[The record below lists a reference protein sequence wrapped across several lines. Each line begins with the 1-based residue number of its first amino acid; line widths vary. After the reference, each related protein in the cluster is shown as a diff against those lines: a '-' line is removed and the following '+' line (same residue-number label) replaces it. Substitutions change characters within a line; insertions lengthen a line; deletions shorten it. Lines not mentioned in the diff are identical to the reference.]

1 MRIAI
6 VNDMKMA
13 VDALRRTIESFPGY
27 EVAWVAVNGVDA
39 VRFCARDVPDLIL
52 MDLIMPE
59 MDGVEATRQIMA
71 KSPCAILVVTASV
84 SQNVSLVFQAMGAGA
99 LDAVSTPTVGLD
111 EHANGRDEFLQK
123 IRTIGRL
130 INANRRSTPVMHK
143 KPEKAGKSDNWLIAI
158 GASTGGPAAVAQVIS
173 KFPEDMQASVVVI
186 QHVDKSFAPGL
197 AEWLSQQSAL
207 PVRLARE
214 GDGIENG
221 RVLVAGTNDHLIIKR
236 NQTLGYRVEPVAT
249 PYRPS
254 VDIFFESMLA
264 NWRGRSI
271 AALLTGMG
279 RDGAE
284 GLLALRSNGVY
295 TIAQNAG
302 TCAVYGMPKAAAELD
317 AAEIILPVDSVAT
330 AILDNLARERSG
342 AFHHE
347 K

>member
-13 VDALRRTIESFPGY
+13 VEALRRTIESFPGY
-27 EVAWVAVNGVDA
+27 EVAWVAMDGVEA
-39 VRFCARDVPDLIL
+39 VKMCARDVPDLIL

-71 KSPCAILVVTASV
+71 NSPCAILVVTASV
-84 SQNVSLVFQAMGAGA
+84 NQNVSLVFQAMGAGA
-99 LDAVSTPTVGLD
+99 LDAVSTPTVGTD
-111 EHANGRDEFLQK
+111 EHANGRDEFLLK

-130 INANRRSTPVMHK
+130 IDANRRTSPFKLK
-143 KPEKAGKSDNWLIAI
+143 KSGKAGKSDNWLIAI
-158 GASTGGPAAVAQVIS
+158 GASTGGPAAVAKVIS
-173 KFPEDMQASVVVI
+173 KLPKDIQASVVVI
-186 QHVDKSFAPGL
+186 QHVDQSFASGL
-197 AEWLSQQSAL
+197 SDWLAQQSCL

-214 GDGIENG
+214 GDRIENG
-221 RVLVAGTNDHLIIKR
+221 RILIAGTNDHLVIK
-236 NQTLGYRVEPVAT
+236 NDQTLGYQVEPATT

-254 VDIFFESMLA
+254 VDIFFESMLT
-264 NWRGRSI
+264 NWHGQSI

-284 GLLALRSNGVY
+284 GLLVLRNNGVF
-295 TIAQNAG
+295 TIAQNAE

-317 AAEIILPVDSVAT
+317 AAVKILPVDSVAE
-330 AILDNLARERSG
+330 AILSNLGKARSG
-342 AFHHE
+342 AARHG